1 MDTNM
6 TPYKINFRLAAALCG
21 FMASTSPALAEAT
34 LCNAQGAC
42 VGVASCEI
50 VGDSA
55 CATGRSGDYACH
67 IGGACGIKDIALPDT
82 QSEKKSNIVM
92 QSEEP
97 NAAQGVGKSNVDSK
111 IKK

>member
-1 MDTNM
+1 M

-21 FMASTSPALAEAT
+21 SMASTSPALAEAT

-55 CATGRSGDYACH
+55 CATGRSGGYACH
-67 IGGACGIKDIALPDT
+67 IGGACGIIALPDT
-82 QSEKKSNIVM
+82 QSEKKSNIVV

-97 NAAQGVGKSNVDSK
+97 NAAQGVGKANVDTK